1 MSKSNKIPEAYT
13 VSKSDPPM
21 VKYIERTLLDTPLW
35 LDWVVLKSLMMSFTV
50 LVRERTGVTSRRAK
64 LMIWNAFVAAIEGD
78 VRSPVVQEI
87 ERMVKSLTPEDRPI
101 FIARSQIAAS
111 IHKGQSR
118 KIAEAEYLEWLAQDE
133 NNVFGDY
140 RLQEDFTTVSISSD
154 SE

>member
-13 VSKSDPPM
+13 ISKSDPPM

-87 ERMVKSLTPEDRPI
+87 EGMVKSLTPEDRPI

>member
-87 ERMVKSLTPEDRPI
+87 ERM
-101 FIARSQIAAS
+101 ARDLGKLPV
-111 IHKGQSR
+111 HCLLCG
-118 KIAEAEYLEWLAQDE
+118 LFM
-133 NNVFGDY
+133 VFP
-140 RLQEDFTTVSISSD
+140 
-154 SE
+154 

>member
-50 LVRERTGVTSRRAK
+50 LVRERTGVTSRRAQ

-78 VRSPVVQEI
+78 ARSPVVQEI